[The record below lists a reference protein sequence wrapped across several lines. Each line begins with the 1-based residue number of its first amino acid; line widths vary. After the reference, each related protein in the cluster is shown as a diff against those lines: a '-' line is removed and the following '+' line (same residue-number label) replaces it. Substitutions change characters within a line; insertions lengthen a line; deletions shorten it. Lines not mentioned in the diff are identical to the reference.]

1 MIYQV
6 DKVKQLKLVTGEEII
21 CEIIEEDDDHIIV
34 RNVLAINFVPMDDGS
49 RMWTFKY
56 YLCYQDDPERFILIK
71 SDKVVA
77 VANPAKA
84 LVNQYEVALDDMM
97 EIEPSDPPEYLMG
110 EEPEMYGSDSA
121 DTNVLQFPPT
131 FH

>member
-34 RNVLAINFVPMDDGS
+34 RNVLAINFMTLDDGS

-84 LVNQYEVALDDMM
+84 LINQYEGALDDMM
-97 EIEPSDPPEYLMG
+97 EVEPSEPPEYLMG
-110 EEPEMYGSDSA
+110 AEPEPYGADSA
-121 DTNVLQFPPT
+121 DNNVLSFPT
-131 FH
+131 TLH

>member
-6 DKVKQLKLVTGEEII
+6 DKVKQLKLVTGEEIV

-34 RNVLAINFVPMDDGS
+34 RNVLAINFITLDDNS
-49 RMWTFKY
+49 RAWTFKY

-84 LVNQYEVALDDMM
+84 LINQYEVALDEMM
-97 EIEPSDPPEYLMG
+97 EIEPSEPPEYLMG

-121 DTNVLQFPPT
+121 DNNVLQFPPT

>member
-21 CEIIEEDDDHIIV
+21 CEIVEEDDDHIIV
-34 RNVLAINFVPMDDGS
+34 RNVLAINFTTLDDGS

-56 YLCYQDDPERFILIK
+56 YLCYQDDPDRYILIK

-84 LVNQYEVALDDMM
+84 LINQYEVALDDMM
-97 EIEPSDPPEYLMG
+97 EVEPSDPAEYMMGPEPDPFEG
-110 EEPEMYGSDSA
+110 DSA
-121 DTNVLQFPPT
+121 DSNVLTFPTT